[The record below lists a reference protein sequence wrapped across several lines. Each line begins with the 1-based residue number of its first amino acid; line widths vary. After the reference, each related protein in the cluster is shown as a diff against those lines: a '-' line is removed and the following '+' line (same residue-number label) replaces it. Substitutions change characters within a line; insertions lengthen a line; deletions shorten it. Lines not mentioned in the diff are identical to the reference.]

1 LSYSIL
7 THDESSI
14 TYRGHYYRWYKIV
27 MHRPVHEDSM
37 DDNLG
42 IPNLAARQ
50 LRSRDIIRLEAGKTQ
65 RPASPR
71 ASLGGL
77 QMARRKSQ
85 VT

>member
-1 LSYSIL
+1 MNLWKHFTGCLFPDGDVLRRLVKVLPPRFSHSN
-7 THDESSI
+7 
-14 TYRGHYYRWYKIV
+14 
-27 MHRPVHEDSM
+27 M

-71 ASLGGL
+71 ASPGG
-77 QMARRKSQ
+77 ASDGTGESQ